1 MGIIG
6 IRGLKR
12 SAFALVAVLPIS
24 CGQITVQPTA
34 ADVQADEGELGTLSL
49 TSEAFPEGAETLV
62 MNISRV
68 DIAPKPCGLA
78 KSEATS
84 VAVSSG
90 DGLGLS
96 ALPDRARCRLP
107 HILNANELDIAK
119 KPDLAWEKII
129 KVKKGEQIAPLQ
141 LRSGAYYARAN
152 FYSADSVLLY
162 RGDEKFDLAS
172 GEKKSIKIRLKKV
185 DSGEITVGFEFDKP
199 DARPSRISSDSHLE
213 LRKTAGFAVSKRY
226 LDKSIDLDLANG
238 VAITSTKCAEGVR
251 GICTSEVVT
260 NKVNLTK
267 TAIRKILAITDSVT
281 FKDEQKVCLEPI
293 EFISLILKKC
303 ADCEVGKQYKY
314 SNVGCGTPTHSLL
327 SQQFDEIWAAIHGL
341 NVRMDTAA
349 AHP

>member
-6 IRGLKR
+6 IKGLKR
-12 SAFALVAVLPIS
+12 SVFALVAVLPIS

-34 ADVQADEGELGTLSL
+34 ADVQAAEGELGTLSL
-49 TSEAFPEGAETLV
+49 TSEAFPEGAERLV
-62 MNISRV
+62 LSIKRADAHV
-68 DIAPKPCGLA
+68 PCWVA
-78 KSEATS
+78 KTETTTVPVTVSEGSSLSQAYDS
-84 VAVSSG
+84 VH
-90 DGLGLS
+90 
-96 ALPDRARCRLP
+96 CIHP
-107 HILNANELDIAK
+107 HIVKPSTTSRPNLD
-119 KPDLAWEKII
+119 WEKII
-129 KVKKGEQIAPLQ
+129 QVKKGEDIAPIQ
-141 LRSGAYYARAN
+141 LRSGTYYARAN
-152 FYSADSVLLY
+152 FYNAESKLLY
-162 RGDEKFDLAS
+162 RGDEKFALSA

-199 DARPSRISSDSHLE
+199 DVRPTRISSDSHLE

-238 VAITSTKCAEGVR
+238 VAVTSTKCAEGVP

-267 TAIRKILAITDSVT
+267 TAIRKILAITDSVA

-314 SNVGCGTPTHSLL
+314 SNVGCGTPTHSLS